1 MAIKNNKVHFG
12 IKNVYY
18 ALVTETTTTAGTS
31 TTYGVPVAMPG
42 AVSIDLS
49 ANQETTEFYA
59 DDGVY
64 YITQND
70 ATYEGDLTI
79 ADIPDQ
85 FKKDVFGDQE
95 DSNNVLVET
104 TGNPV
109 KYFALMFE
117 TTGDAGGHRTL
128 FYKCSATRP
137 NASGQTKEETTE
149 VQPMTL
155 SIKAIPR
162 VDLNTIGGETKRL
175 TQANVKEGASA
186 YTNFFQAVYEP
197 TFT

>member
-18 ALVTETTTTAGTS
+18 ALVTETTTTTGT
-31 TTYGVPVAMPG
+31 TTSYGTPVAMPG

-85 FKKDVFGDQE
+85 FKKDVFGDTE

-162 VDLNTIGGETKRL
+162 VDLDTIGGETKRL

-186 YTNFFQAVYEP
+186 YANFFSAVYEP
-197 TFT
+197 AFT

>member
-85 FKKDVFGDQE
+85 FKKDVFGDKE

-162 VDLNTIGGETKRL
+162 VDLDTIGGETKRL

-186 YTNFFQAVYEP
+186 YANFFQTVYEP

>member
-1 MAIKNNKVHFG
+1 MEIKNNKVHFG
-12 IKNVYY
+12 IKNVHY

-31 TTYGVPVAMPG
+31 TTYGSPVAMPG

-85 FKKDVFGDQE
+85 FKKDVFGDKE
-95 DSNNVLVET
+95 DSNGVLVET

-117 TTGDAGGHRTL
+117 TKGDAGGHRTL

-162 VDLNTIGGETKRL
+162 VDLDTVGGETKRL

-186 YTNFFQAVYEP
+186 YANFFQAVYEP

>member
-12 IKNVYY
+12 IKNVHY

-31 TTYGVPVAMPG
+31 TTYGSPVAMPG

-85 FKKDVFGDQE
+85 FKKDVFGDKE
-95 DSNNVLVET
+95 DSNGVLVET

-162 VDLNTIGGETKRL
+162 VDLDTVGGETKRL

-186 YTNFFQAVYEP
+186 YANFFQAVYEP

>member
-31 TTYGVPVAMPG
+31 TTYGSPVAMPG

-85 FKKDVFGDQE
+85 FKKDVFGDKE
-95 DSNNVLVET
+95 DSNGVLVET

-162 VDLNTIGGETKRL
+162 VDLDTVGGETKRL

-186 YTNFFQAVYEP
+186 YANFFQAVYEP

>member
-18 ALVTETTTTAGTS
+18 ALVTETTTTTGT
-31 TTYGVPVAMPG
+31 TTSYGTPVAMPG

-85 FKKDVFGDQE
+85 FKKDVFGDKE
-95 DSNNVLVET
+95 DNNNVLVET

-162 VDLNTIGGETKRL
+162 VDLDTIGGETKRL

-186 YTNFFQAVYEP
+186 YANFFSAVYEP

>member
-1 MAIKNNKVHFG
+1 MSIKNNKVHFG
-12 IKNVYY
+12 IKNVHY

-31 TTYGVPVAMPG
+31 TTYGSPVAMPG

-85 FKKDVFGDQE
+85 FKKDVFGDKE
-95 DSNNVLVET
+95 DSSGVLVET

-162 VDLNTIGGETKRL
+162 VDLDTVGGETKRL

-186 YTNFFQAVYEP
+186 YANFFQAVYEP

>member
-31 TTYGVPVAMPG
+31 TTYGSPVAMPG

-85 FKKDVFGDQE
+85 FKKDVFGDKE
-95 DSNNVLVET
+95 DSNGVLVET

-162 VDLNTIGGETKRL
+162 VDLDTVGGETKRL

-186 YTNFFQAVYEP
+186 YANFFQAVYEP
-197 TFT
+197 TFS

>member
-18 ALVTETTTTAGTS
+18 ALVTETTTTAGTT
-31 TTYGVPVAMPG
+31 TTYGSPVAMPG

-109 KYFALMFE
+109 RYFALMFE

-162 VDLNTIGGETKRL
+162 VDLDTIGGETKRL

-186 YTNFFQAVYEP
+186 YANFFQTVYEP

>member
-31 TTYGVPVAMPG
+31 TTYGTPVAMPG

-85 FKKDVFGDQE
+85 FKKDIFGDKE

-162 VDLNTIGGETKRL
+162 VDLDTISGETKRL

-186 YTNFFQAVYEP
+186 YANFFQAVYEP

>member
-31 TTYGVPVAMPG
+31 TTYGSPVAMPG

-85 FKKDVFGDQE
+85 FKKDVFGDKE
-95 DSNNVLVET
+95 DSSGVLVET

-162 VDLNTIGGETKRL
+162 VDLDTVGGETKRL

-186 YTNFFQAVYEP
+186 YANFFQAVYEP

>member
-31 TTYGVPVAMPG
+31 TTYGSPVAMPG

-109 KYFALMFE
+109 RYFALMFE

-162 VDLNTIGGETKRL
+162 VDLDTIGGETKRL

-186 YTNFFQAVYEP
+186 YANFFQTVYEP

>member
-31 TTYGVPVAMPG
+31 TTYGTPVAMPG

-85 FKKDVFGDQE
+85 FKKDVFGDKE

-109 KYFALMFE
+109 RYFALMFE

-149 VQPMTL
+149 VQPRTL

-162 VDLNTIGGETKRL
+162 ADLNTIGGETKRL

-186 YTNFFQAVYEP
+186 YANFFQAVYEP

>member
-31 TTYGVPVAMPG
+31 TTYGTPVAMPG

-109 KYFALMFE
+109 RYFALMFE

-162 VDLNTIGGETKRL
+162 VDLDTIGGETKRL

-186 YTNFFQAVYEP
+186 YANFFQTVYEP

>member
-18 ALVTETTTTAGTS
+18 ALVTETTTTAGTT
-31 TTYGVPVAMPG
+31 TTYGTPVAMPG

-85 FKKDVFGDQE
+85 FKKDVFGDKE

-104 TGNPV
+104 TGNSI

-149 VQPMTL
+149 VQTMTL

-162 VDLNTIGGETKRL
+162 VDLDTIGGETKRL

-186 YTNFFQAVYEP
+186 YANFFQTVYEP